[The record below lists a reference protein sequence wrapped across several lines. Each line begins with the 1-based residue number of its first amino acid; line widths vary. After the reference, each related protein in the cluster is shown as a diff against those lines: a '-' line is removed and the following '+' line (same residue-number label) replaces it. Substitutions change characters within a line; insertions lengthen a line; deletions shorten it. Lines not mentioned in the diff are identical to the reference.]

1 MCLRLC
7 LCHVF
12 ALCECKIAKE
22 KVVIIYP
29 RKSERVLDTSAEVVA
44 SKGLFLEGG
53 GGLGVEDGIAS
64 RAFQVGANPVGRFT
78 LTGGGMTAKTS
89 LCAEEVV
96 ATKELFAEGGGG
108 L

>member
-1 MCLRLC
+1 VSASVSVSRLRSLRMQ
-7 LCHVF
+7 
-12 ALCECKIAKE
+12 IAKE
-22 KVVIIYP
+22 KVVTIYP
-29 RKSERVLDTSAEVVA
+29 RKSERVLDVSAEVLA

-53 GGLGVEDGIAS
+53 GGSGVEDGLVS

-89 LCAEEVV
+89 LCAEVV